1 MKLLKNY
8 LYFIKLS
15 AISLVISLFILNVSL
30 EFFDTKKSL
39 LITLI
44 VVFLINFFN
53 LINHYKFNNNY
64 FFFIYSICTRI
75 FFRVLEYNLFL
86 FLFNILYSHN
96 ICWLITI
103 FFTHFLKF
111 FSIEIYKKFQLKN

>member
-64 FFFIYSICTRI
+64 FFFYI
-75 FFRVLEYNLFL
+75 FNMYKN
-86 FLFNILYSHN
+86 
-96 ICWLITI
+96 
-103 FFTHFLKF
+103 FF
-111 FSIEIYKKFQLKN
+111 

>member
-15 AISLVISLFILNVSL
+15 VISLVVSLFVLNISL
-30 EFFDTKKSL
+30 EFYDTKKSL
-39 LITLI
+39 LITLV
-44 VVFLINFFN
+44 VVFLVNFFN

-64 FFFIYSICTRI
+64 IFFIYSICTRI